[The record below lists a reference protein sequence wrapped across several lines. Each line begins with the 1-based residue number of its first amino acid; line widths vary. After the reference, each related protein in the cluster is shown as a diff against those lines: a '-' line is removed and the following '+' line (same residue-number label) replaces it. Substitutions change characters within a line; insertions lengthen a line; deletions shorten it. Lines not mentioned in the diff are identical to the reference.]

1 MLLQH
6 LKKKGSNNHGKH
18 HGIATYVQMDDLIFS
33 KLSKVHKLQDVPLA
47 IQLVQCPGHDPNHI
61 TKTSCV
67 VGKSSYTLSGDGWG
81 YSQ

>member
-1 MLLQH
+1 MYPWQFNMAVDNPH
-6 LKKKGSNNHGKH
+6 F
-18 HGIATYVQMDDLIFS
+18 Q
-33 KLSKVHKLQDVPLA
+33 LA
-47 IQLVQCPGHDPNHI
+47 ISRHDPNHI